1 MNRVAKTQRATG
13 VVLGARWASSMDTR
27 LSSTSWTC
35 KVPSRAA
42 RRRCWTAPIPDPQET
57 SCKFQMTQTA
67 GVYVS
72 RFRFICVTPP
82 MPAGFV
88 AYELI
93 AGTEVTTYDSSV
105 PLPRQGDGHAAGT
118 SVASP
123 RGGEVVFVNGENSCA
138 PPSSGRWLTES
149 ARFARWER
157 RRWRRARL

>member
-1 MNRVAKTQRATG
+1 MSVNAYDYTEFGRTIEYEPGGEDAEGDGSGPWGALGFIDGYTIVFDVLDVQGPVTG
-13 VVLGARWASSMDTR
+13 GTASVLDGANF
-27 LSSTSWTC
+27 
-35 KVPSRAA
+35 
-42 RRRCWTAPIPDPQET
+42 DPQET

-93 AGTEVTTYDSSV
+93 AGRGDHLWISV

-118 SVASP
+118 S
-123 RGGEVVFVNGENSCA
+123 RGV
-138 PPSSGRWLTES
+138 PK
-149 ARFARWER
+149 R
-157 RRWRRARL
+157 RRSSLGQRRKLHAPRRARADG